1 MELYKNIRER
11 RKQLDMSQDQL
22 AQLAGYT
29 DRTSISKIEAG
40 KVDLTQSKIK
50 AIADALRTTPAY
62 LMGWSEDPAV
72 NLVTHTVALSETM
85 HTAQQVAS
93 TLAGTEGFDS
103 ETLTHPNVE
112 RVLNVAKQA
121 TAAELLDA
129 TDYLEFQIK
138 KRK

>member
-112 RVLNVAKQA
+112 RVLSVAKQA

>member
-72 NLVTHTVALSETM
+72 NLVTHTVELSETM

-103 ETLTHPNVE
+103 ETLTHPNVK
-112 RVLNVAKQA
+112 RVLSVAKQA

>member
-1 MELYKNIRER
+1 MDVGKRIKDR
-11 RKQLDMSQDQL
+11 RKELGLSAERVAEIMGVSPSTVYRYESQEIKGMS
-22 AQLAGYT
+22 
-29 DRTSISKIEAG
+29 IE
-40 KVDLTQSKIK
+40 KIK
-50 AIADALRTTPAY
+50 PIAKALQTTPGY

-72 NLVTHTVALSETM
+72 NLVTHTVELSETM

>member
-62 LMGWSEDPAV
+62 LMGWSEDPMV
-72 NLVTHTVALSETM
+72 NLVTHTAELSETVY
-85 HTAQQVAS
+85 TAQQVAS
-93 TLAGTEGFDS
+93 ALAGTQGFDS
-103 ETLTHPNVE
+103 ETLTHPNVK
-112 RVLNVAKQA
+112 RVLSIAKKA
-121 TAAELLDA
+121 TADELLDA
-129 TDYLEFQIK
+129 ADYLEFQIK

>member
-72 NLVTHTVALSETM
+72 NLVKHTVEVSGAM
-85 HTAQQVAS
+85 HTAQQIAS

-121 TAAELLDA
+121 TATELLDA

>member
-1 MELYKNIRER
+1 MDVGKRIKDR
-11 RKQLDMSQDQL
+11 RKELGLSAERVAEIMGVSPSTVYRYESQEIKGMS
-22 AQLAGYT
+22 
-29 DRTSISKIEAG
+29 IE
-40 KVDLTQSKIK
+40 KIK
-50 AIADALRTTPAY
+50 PIAKALQTTPGY

-72 NLVTHTVALSETM
+72 NLVTHTVALSETI

-112 RVLNVAKQA
+112 RVLSVAKQA

>member
-1 MELYKNIRER
+1 MDVGKRIKDR
-11 RKQLDMSQDQL
+11 RKELGLSAERVAEIMGVSPSTVYRYESQEIKGMS
-22 AQLAGYT
+22 
-29 DRTSISKIEAG
+29 IE
-40 KVDLTQSKIK
+40 KIK
-50 AIADALRTTPAY
+50 PIAKALQTTPGY

-72 NLVTHTVALSETM
+72 NLVTHTVELSETI

-112 RVLNVAKQA
+112 RVLSVAKQA
-121 TAAELLDA
+121 TVTELLDA

>member
-72 NLVTHTVALSETM
+72 NLVKHTVEVSGAM
-85 HTAQQVAS
+85 HTAQQIAS

-103 ETLTHPNVE
+103 ETLTHPNVK
-112 RVLNVAKQA
+112 RVLSVAKQA

>member
-72 NLVTHTVALSETM
+72 NLVTHTVELSETL

-93 TLAGTEGFDS
+93 TLTGTEGFDS
-103 ETLTHPNVE
+103 ETLTHPNVK
-112 RVLNVAKQA
+112 RVLSVAKQA